1 MLDLI
6 SFMDI
11 ADGAALCKEL
21 SFVLKLV
28 GLVIFIIKIVVPIL
42 LIFYGMLDFVKA
54 VMLKKDD
61 EVKNALNLLKSR
73 AIAAVIVF
81 CVVSVVNVLMNF
93 VGAEEYKDCVKCINH
108 PFDCDVNYNEGVG
121 K

>member
-28 GLVIFIIKIVVPIL
+28 GLVVFVIKIVVPIL
-42 LIFYGMLDFVKA
+42 LLFYGMLDFTKA

-61 EVKNALNLLKSR
+61 EVKNALNSLKSR
-73 AIAAVIVF
+73 AIAALIVF
-81 CVVSVVNVLMNF
+81 CVVSAVNLLMNF
-93 VGAEEYKDCVKCINH
+93 IGAEEYKDCVACINE
-108 PFDCDVNYNEGVG
+108 PFDCDVEYNEGFG

>member
-6 SFMDI
+6 SLMDI
-11 ADGAALCKEL
+11 SSGAELCKEL

-28 GLVIFIIKIVVPIL
+28 GLVVFAIKIVVPIL
-42 LIFYGMLDFVKA
+42 LLFYGMLDFVNA
-54 VMLKKDD
+54 VMLKKED
-61 EVKNALNLLKSR
+61 EVKGALNKLKSR
-73 AIAAVIVF
+73 AIAAVVVF
-81 CVVSVVNVLMNF
+81 CVVSVVNLLMNF
-93 VGAEEYKDCVKCINH
+93 IGSDEYKNCVTCIND